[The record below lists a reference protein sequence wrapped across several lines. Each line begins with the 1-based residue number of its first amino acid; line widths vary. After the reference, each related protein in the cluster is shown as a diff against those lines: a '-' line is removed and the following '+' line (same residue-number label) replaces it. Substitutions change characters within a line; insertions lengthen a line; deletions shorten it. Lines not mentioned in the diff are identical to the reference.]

1 MKRKIV
7 IGTFALCII
16 GGTIAFGTTKPEL
29 DDHTSFK
36 INPHAIYSDDDVE
49 AITTQ
54 AVVQSAKTTSSNE
67 FITREE
73 AVQIAE
79 EAVNGTVY
87 SFERDE
93 DDGQLYYELE
103 LKTAHHDVEVEM
115 NAKNGKII
123 EIDYDDLFN
132 DDDD

>member
-7 IGTFALCII
+7 IGTFALCIV

-29 DDHTSFK
+29 NDNTSVK
-36 INPHAIYSDDDVE
+36 VNPHAIYSDDDIEV
-49 AITTQ
+49 INTQ
-54 AVVQSAKTTSSNE
+54 TSAQSTKTTSSNE
-67 FITREE
+67 LITREE
-73 AVQIAE
+73 AIQIAE

-103 LKTAHHDVEVEM
+103 LKKSHHDVEIEM
-115 NAKNGKII
+115 NAQNGKII
-123 EIDYDDLFN
+123 EIDYDDLFEG
-132 DDDD
+132 DDD